1 MLFKFSDEAQ
11 KLLLLSLKEKNK
23 LNDSLIGTEHIF
35 LAVLSMKNN
44 YICKLLN
51 ENGITYD
58 AFLSFLNKKDKGDK
72 SNYYIFTPL
81 MNDIFNSLS
90 ENHNKKSSEISVS
103 DIITAIIDSNNSKA
117 IFILKK
123 MNIDIRSLI
132 KNLNI
137 TNKKKTLKKGIL
149 NELGVNLNEKYQNS
163 DEVVLGRDEEI
174 NMIIE
179 ILCCKNKNNPL
190 LIGDAGVGKTAIVE
204 ELARRINEGDI
215 PYKLKNKKIYSVAM
229 SSLVAG
235 TKYRGEFEEKI
246 NKLINEVETSDDV
259 ILFIDEIHTLV
270 GAGGADGAIDAS
282 NILKPYLAR
291 GNIKIIGA
299 TTNEEYKK
307 YIADDK
313 ALSRRFQIVNIDEP
327 DLDKVKTILLGI
339 RPVYE
344 KYHNVKISD
353 NIIDKI
359 IYYSN
364 KYLNNRKF
372 PDKAIDI
379 LDEVSVLASI
389 FYNKEYNEM
398 VSLDKEI
405 NNIINLKNK
414 ALIDE
419 NYKEAIKYSHS
430 EKKLQQKMGRTKK
443 NIFNHNKIIE
453 VDEEI
458 LLKVMERKTNIPFYT
473 YSYQYN
479 KINKKINNYKKNSI
493 YNEETTNKIVSFT
506 GEEYTNLVSSGLSKS
521 LFVSSSKL
529 GLNNYFID
537 NYLKVFFNKTNLI
550 RIDINN
556 FQNIDDLLSNNNFK
570 NNISFIDKIKN
581 NSFSIIVIDNFE
593 KCDYS
598 IKDFLEKIDKYGY
611 YIDRNNEK
619 IDFSNV
625 LFIYNVINSE
635 KIGFNS
641 NKNIKEQYFY
651 LNVEDISTIKL
662 KKQIKNICLNNNYH
676 FNNKLINDIY
686 NKVLS
691 DYDNLN
697 NLEFLINKEILKY
710 DKNTNKREV
719 IKS

>member
-35 LAVLSMKNN
+35 LAILSMKNN

-51 ENGITYD
+51 DNGITYNV
-58 AFLSFLNKKDKGDK
+58 FLSFLHKKDKGDK

-90 ENHNKKSSEISVS
+90 ENHNKKNSEISVS
-103 DIITAIIDSNNSKA
+103 DIITAIIDSNNSKV
-117 IFILKK
+117 IYILKK
-123 MNIDIRSLI
+123 MNIDIRNLI
-132 KNLNI
+132 KCLNI

-149 NELGVNLNEKYQNS
+149 NELGINLNEKYQNS

-174 NMIIE
+174 NMIVE

-299 TTNEEYKK
+299 TTKEEYKK

-327 DLDKVKTILLGI
+327 DLNKVKTILLGI

-353 NIIDKI
+353 NIIDKT

-414 ALIDE
+414 ALIEE
-419 NYKEAIKYSHS
+419 NYKEAIKYSHN
-430 EKKLQQKMGRTKK
+430 EKKLQQKMGSR
-443 NIFNHNKIIE
+443 
-453 VDEEI
+453 
-458 LLKVMERKTNIPFYT
+458 
-473 YSYQYN
+473 
-479 KINKKINNYKKNSI
+479 
-493 YNEETTNKIVSFT
+493 
-506 GEEYTNLVSSGLSKS
+506 
-521 LFVSSSKL
+521 
-529 GLNNYFID
+529 
-537 NYLKVFFNKTNLI
+537 
-550 RIDINN
+550 
-556 FQNIDDLLSNNNFK
+556 
-570 NNISFIDKIKN
+570 
-581 NSFSIIVIDNFE
+581 
-593 KCDYS
+593 
-598 IKDFLEKIDKYGY
+598 
-611 YIDRNNEK
+611 
-619 IDFSNV
+619 
-625 LFIYNVINSE
+625 
-635 KIGFNS
+635 
-641 NKNIKEQYFY
+641 
-651 LNVEDISTIKL
+651 
-662 KKQIKNICLNNNYH
+662 
-676 FNNKLINDIY
+676 
-686 NKVLS
+686 
-691 DYDNLN
+691 
-697 NLEFLINKEILKY
+697 
-710 DKNTNKREV
+710 
-719 IKS
+719 